1 MCETME
7 RNNGHD
13 SGSSDGS
20 GSLNTSMD
28 KEATQAVQVAL
39 NVRPLITQER
49 IQGCKDC
56 ILVVP
61 REPQVQ
67 IGSHSFTFDHV
78 FGTGGTPL
86 SSIFERCVAP
96 LVEGLFHGYNAT
108 VLAYGQTGSGKTYT
122 MGTAYTVGGSSEGV
136 IPKVMETI
144 FKKIET
150 LKASS
155 DFQLRVSFIEILKEE
170 VHDLLDLS
178 PTSAEPPTS
187 NGANGMAFGGGLKT
201 GATVKPPIQIRETGN
216 GGITLAGVTET
227 EVTTLE
233 EMAACLEQGSLC
245 RATGST
251 NMNSSSSRSHAIFT
265 ITVEQRRRWDLP
277 AASMGVLD
285 DSSDDYLCAK
295 LHLVDLA
302 GSERAKRTGADGMRF
317 KEGVHI
323 NKGLLALGNVISAL
337 GDDKKRKEG
346 GHVPYRDSKLTRLL
360 QDSLGGNSRTVMI
373 ACVSPAD
380 SNAEETLNTLK
391 YANRA
396 RNIQNK
402 PTVNRDPMAAEMQR
416 MKHQLEVMQAEL
428 ICARGGGPTSADVQM
443 LKQKIAW
450 LEASNLD
457 YRKELEENRA
467 RMGKLT
473 QQAIESQVSRDKL
486 QYKLDQLRAG
496 KTFQEL
502 DEEDITATEDML
514 KDYVSKI
521 QDLEA
526 ELHQY
531 RSLQSNPRSLKPSL
545 LTPTAGLGDNCTVT
559 DFSAD
564 ILPSGDVPEVDEAE
578 VQAKEWEHTIL
589 QENLDKELKELDKR
603 LEQKEAE
610 MKSFAKPETVVLKQH
625 FERKL
630 VELEEEK
637 KMLQRERDTL
647 MTELESLATTSDE
660 HTHKLQESYGNKLK
674 TLESQIADLK
684 KSQENQSQ
692 LLRAKQRSEESA
704 KRLLEEIQRIKSHK
718 VQLQQKQKQE
728 SEQFRIWKAQREKE
742 VLQLRKEG
750 RRNVYEMQKLQAL
763 HQRQTKV
770 LHRKTEEA
778 AAATKRLKELL
789 EARKSN
795 KENVTNGT
803 GNVSGSG
810 AQSEK
815 ALQNWL
821 EQELEVAVRVHEV
834 RSAYEKQMAERAAH
848 AKELAELR
856 QDEDKS
862 SSDPD
867 EHPSSRSSES
877 AASTRSAR
885 ITLLESMLTSS
896 SSSLVAMASQLSE
909 AEERERNFSG
919 RARWAHLR
927 SMGDAKNLL
936 HLVFN
941 AASLARCQVRDKE
954 EEDKDTREKMAELEE
969 LLRQSEIHR
978 QDLEQRLRL
987 KEQQFNAALS
997 AATKSGSGTAK
1008 RRDVEKVSVLTK
1020 WRQSSDPAKDSS
1032 SGSEKSSY
1040 ALRKGSRDSRRHTS
1054 DTEWDSDVHLS
1065 DNDLSMEDSDS
1076 DWQEKYAGRRNNSGS
1091 GSGRNAHKSFLARKL
1106 KASSNGLHPKGE
1118 EKTPEP
1124 VEGLPIPKRNQ
1135 RLFDGSEHS
1144 PMHVSEAVVGQSG
1157 LCADHEEPVT
1167 PEKPTASSSSSPNDF
1182 QGSIPFSFEIAQSEQ
1197 SPLGEGADRRLSLVG
1212 ILDEVE
1218 AGARRAERAMAVER
1232 AAMAAQ
1238 AAALLDSA
1246 FQEGA
1251 SPMRDRGG
1259 HLGSGEESEGERI
1272 RRRPL
1277 SDLGN
1282 IKMLSSQGK
1291 PKRKQRTTYNL
1302 VTQEP
1307 NPPQAEPPSS
1317 PLPSSITSLISARAS
1332 LMNST
1337 TPNSNRNSSV
1347 PQAPSDRQKPVP
1359 LPLPP
1364 TYHELGTS
1372 SPSRRPPPHE
1382 STGIAANSPLRTV
1395 PSFETL
1401 TSRSPFR
1408 SNSALC
1414 FEPAVTPS
1422 TPGRTA
1428 PTYDSGFTA
1437 KSPLRSASMPSYES
1451 AMNPSTPGRTALTFD
1466 SGSIAR
1472 SPLRSA
1478 SMTSYEPAAAPST
1491 PVRTAPTFDS
1501 ASIARSPLRS
1511 ASMPS
1516 YEPATAPSTP
1526 ARTAPTFDSVS
1537 VARSP
1542 LRSASMPSH
1551 EPPSTPGRPAP
1562 TFDAGSIARSP
1573 LRSASMPSHEPPST
1587 PGRTTPTFD
1596 SGFPAKS
1603 PLRSA
1608 SMAAY
1613 EPLISANSPLRML
1626 PSYQRRIISPGAS
1639 PMKLTENGTGEVESK
1654 HHTQLGS
1661 FDSRPNQAPGVNES
1675 RHNKDGQS
1683 RMSAL
1688 AGLESIRS
1696 KNGAFASMDLMQR
1709 SKNNV
1714 SSGAGSSQ
1722 PGSARKAKDS
1732 IPASPAAKREKENM
1746 RSALR
1751 DGRR

>member
-7 RNNGHD
+7 RTNSHD

-61 REPQVQ
+61 GEPQVQ

-78 FGTGGTPL
+78 FGSTGTPL
-86 SSIFERCVAP
+86 STIFDRCVAP

-122 MGTAYTVGGSSEGV
+122 MGTAYTVGGNSDGV

-144 FKKIET
+144 FNKVET
-150 LKASS
+150 LKDSAE
-155 DFQLRVSFIEILKEE
+155 FNLRISFIEILKEE
-170 VHDLLDLS
+170 VHDLLDFS
-178 PTSAEPPTS
+178 PPSTELPTS
-187 NGANGMAFGGGLKT
+187 NGTNGLAFGGGLKT

-227 EVTTLE
+227 EVTTLA
-233 EMAACLEQGSLC
+233 EMAICLEQGSLC

-265 ITVEQRRRWDLP
+265 ITVEQKRKWDSP
-277 AASMGVLD
+277 TACAGVLD

-416 MKHQLEVMQAEL
+416 MRHQLELMQAEL
-428 ICARGGGPTSADVQM
+428 ICARGGGPSSADVQI

-450 LEASNLD
+450 LETSNLD

-467 RMGKLT
+467 RLAQLS
-473 QQAIESQVSRDKL
+473 QQAVESQVSRDKL
-486 QYKLDQLRAG
+486 QLKLDQLRSG

-502 DEEDITATEDML
+502 DEEDSTATEDML

-521 QDLEA
+521 QELET

-531 RSLQSNPRSLKPSL
+531 RCYPKGFKSPSAANL
-545 LTPTAGLGDNCTVT
+545 SDIC
-559 DFSAD
+559 SATEFAD
-564 ILPSGDVPEVDEAE
+564 GVLPSANVPEVAEAE
-578 VQAKEWEHTIL
+578 VQAKEWEHTVL
-589 QENLDKELKELDKR
+589 QENLDKELKELDKK

-610 MKSFAKPETVVLKQH
+610 MKSFSKPETVVLKQH

-684 KSQENQSQ
+684 KKQENQSH
-692 LLRAKQRSEESA
+692 LLRAKQRIEESA
-704 KRLLEEIQRIKSHK
+704 KRLQEEIQRIKAHK

-728 SEQFRIWKAQREKE
+728 SEQFRVWKAQREKE

-750 RRNVYEMQKLQAL
+750 RRNVFEMQKLQAL

-770 LHRKTEEA
+770 LQRKTEEA
-778 AAATKRLKELL
+778 AAATKRLKDLL
-789 EARKSN
+789 EARKSS
-795 KENVTNGT
+795 KENCTNGAA
-803 GNVSGSG
+803 NVNGSG

-834 RSAYEKQMAERAAH
+834 RTAYEKQMAERAAY

-856 QDEDKS
+856 QEEDKS

-867 EHPSSRSSES
+867 ENPTSRSADKECVG
-877 AASTRSAR
+877 STRSCR

-941 AASLARCQVRDKE
+941 AASLARCQIRDKE
-954 EEDKDTREKMAELEE
+954 EEEKDTKEKIAELEE
-969 LLRQSEIHR
+969 ILRQSEIDR
-978 QDLEQRLRL
+978 QDLEQQHRL
-987 KEQQFNAALS
+987 KEQQFTAALA
-997 AATKSGSGTAK
+997 AATKVHSGFGAVK

-1020 WRQSSDPAKDSS
+1020 WRQSSDPSKDSS

-1040 ALRKGSRDSRRHTS
+1040 ALRKGSRDARRNVS

-1076 DWQEKYAGRRNNSGS
+1076 DWQDKYAIRRNNSSS
-1091 GSGRNAHKSFLARKL
+1091 GSGRSTHKGYMSRKMI
-1106 KASSNGLHPKGE
+1106 SNGAGLHPRGK
-1118 EKTPEP
+1118 EKNGAPI
-1124 VEGLPIPKRNQ
+1124 EGLSISKRNQ
-1135 RLFDGSEHS
+1135 PNFDSGEHTPIQASKSASVHFGSY
-1144 PMHVSEAVVGQSG
+1144 VI
-1157 LCADHEEPVT
+1157 DEEPIT
-1167 PEKPTASSSSSPNDF
+1167 PERLCSSPSSSNEF
-1182 QGSIPFSFEIAQSEQ
+1182 QGSIPFSFEIAQLEQ
-1197 SPLGEGADRRLSLVG
+1197 SPVGEGSDRRLSLVG

-1218 AGARRAERAMAVER
+1218 AGARRAERAMAAER

-1246 FQEGA
+1246 FQEA
-1251 SPMRDRGG
+1251 TSPIVGRAQGGG
-1259 HLGSGEESEGERI
+1259 HLGSGEESDGERA

-1291 PKRKQRTTYNL
+1291 PKRKQRPTFNL

-1307 NPPQAEPPSS
+1307 NLPAQADPPS

-1332 LMNST
+1332 LMNAT
-1337 TPNSNRNSSV
+1337 TPKKNNSNGTTTF
-1347 PQAPSDRQKPVP
+1347 SDRPRPVP

-1364 TYHELGTS
+1364 GIDALSTS

-1382 STGIAANSPLRTV
+1382 SVITASSPLRTT
-1395 PSFETL
+1395 PAFE
-1401 TSRSPFR
+1401 
-1408 SNSALC
+1408 
-1414 FEPAVTPS
+1414 
-1422 TPGRTA
+1422 
-1428 PTYDSGFTA
+1428 
-1437 KSPLRSASMPSYES
+1437 ASSY
-1451 AMNPSTPGRTALTFD
+1451 T
-1466 SGSIAR
+1466 AR

-1478 SMTSYEPAAAPST
+1478 PSFDPAITPST
-1491 PVRTAPTFDS
+1491 PVRSAPTHESPFIS
-1501 ASIARSPLRS
+1501 RSPLRS
-1511 ASMPS
+1511 TPS
-1516 YEPATAPSTP
+1516 FEPAMTPST
-1526 ARTAPTFDSVS
+1526 
-1537 VARSP
+1537 P
-1542 LRSASMPSH
+1542 LRSAPTH
-1551 EPPSTPGRPAP
+1551 ETP
-1562 TFDAGSIARSP
+1562 FS
-1573 LRSASMPSHEPPST
+1573 
-1587 PGRTTPTFD
+1587 
-1596 SGFPAKS
+1596 AKS
-1603 PLRSA
+1603 PLRAA
-1608 SMAAY
+1608 SSCEPLISEKSPLRAASSY
-1613 EPLISANSPLRML
+1613 EPLISEKSPLRML
-1626 PSYQRRIISPGAS
+1626 PSYQRRITTPSAS
-1639 PMKLTENGTGEVESK
+1639 PMKLTQNGTGETDSRQHTLGASESRVSAFGATDSRTSKPDVES
-1654 HHTQLGS
+1654 TRS
-1661 FDSRPNQAPGVNES
+1661 SV
-1675 RHNKDGQS
+1675 
-1683 RMSAL
+1683 L
-1688 AGLESIRS
+1688 AGFESIRS
-1696 KNGAFASMDLMQR
+1696 KNGAFSSMDLMR
-1709 SKNNV
+1709 SKNTV
-1714 SSGAGSSQ
+1714 AGSTSSQ
-1722 PGSARKAKDS
+1722 SGSSRKKES
-1732 IPASPAAKREKENM
+1732 VTASPAAKREKENI
-1746 RSALR
+1746 RSTLR
-1751 DGRR
+1751 R